1 MSTIIQINSIS
12 ELHKALNLEE
22 PKHSLI
28 TIINV
33 CDLEVKK
40 EMIGVKVVTN
50 LYSIAIKDVHCG
62 LEYGRTKYDFE
73 NGTLLFTA
81 PYQAL
86 IATKTLDKNEEQGWL
101 LFFHPDLLRKFSLAK
116 KINQYNFFGY
126 FTNEALHLT
135 KDERNTLNILISN
148 IRTEFT
154 QTIDHHCKSL
164 IISNLELLLNYSMRY
179 YERQFSTRSPENKS
193 NVANFESILNACF
206 DENSTVGEELTLSKY
221 LADEMNLSSNY
232 LSDLLKKETG
242 YSTKDHINNIVL
254 KRAKDKLLGTNDS
267 VREIAFSLGYNYSH
281 YFTRFFKSKTGM
293 TPSKYRKVS

>member
-12 ELHKALNLEE
+12 ELHKALNIEE

-33 CDLEVKK
+33 CDLEVKQ

-62 LEYGRTKYDFE
+62 LEYGRTNYDFE

-116 KINQYNFFGY
+116 KINEYNFFGY

-206 DENSTVGEELTLSKY
+206 DENITVGEELTLSKY
-221 LADEMNLSSNY
+221 LAQEMNLSSNY